1 MNNEPSLEQC
11 KRLIETTLSWGEPAS
26 WSNEDFEDLSERI
39 FQKTDVRLSVSTLKR
54 IWGKVKYDH
63 SPTTA
68 TLNALARFAGFAGW
82 RDFQQQN
89 SGSAAIEMASVDAA
103 PFPPPSANPHGSP
116 SIGPAAPL
124 GFGRPSDFRPQ
135 SDFGGFLAPLII
147 GTLIL
152 AALLSLLSA
161 RFIHGTGPTPA
172 LRFDSRVTS
181 DDLPN
186 SVVFDYDAMPL
197 HPKDVMIQQN
207 WDIRRRE
214 KVSPN
219 GNKHTSI
226 YYYPGYFTAKL
237 VVDGEIRKESEVFIT
252 TKGWKGIV
260 GHSPLPVYLSTEE
273 ARDDSGHLGIT
284 ARTLAVKTGSTVFSD
299 TWTTFANVRAFPGL
313 SGDHFTFRTT
323 LRNTSTVEQ
332 CLCRNIRITIL
343 GKQSAI
349 IIPLSDKGCIA
360 SLNVLTGFNA
370 LSGKDHDLSAFG
382 CDFNDWQQVICS
394 EDNHLLKITVNG
406 RQALTLS
413 NALAI
418 GDIVGVRILFEG
430 TGAIREAVLSGADT
444 PIDLLSV
451 PQYK

>member
-1 MNNEPSLEQC
+1 MNTGTSLDQC
-11 KRLIETTLSWGEPAS
+11 KHLIESSLSWGDPAS
-26 WSNEDFEDLSERI
+26 WSNEDFDDLSERI
-39 FQKTDVRLSVSTLKR
+39 FQKTAVRLSVSTLKR

-68 TLNALARFAGFAGW
+68 TLNAIARFAGFDGW
-82 RDFQQQN
+82 RHFQQQN
-89 SGSAAIEMASVDAA
+89 PGVA
-103 PFPPPSANPHGSP
+103 
-116 SIGPAAPL
+116 PAAPASIPL
-124 GFGRPSDFRPQ
+124 PQ
-135 SDFGGFLAPLII
+135 SAPRRRHRGILAPLII
-147 GTLIL
+147 GTTAL

-161 RFIHGTGPTPA
+161 RFIHITGPTPA
-172 LRFDSRVTS
+172 LRFESRSTS

-186 SVVFDYDAMPL
+186 SVVFDYDATPL

-214 KVSPN
+214 KVNPN
-219 GNKHTSI
+219 GDKHTSI
-226 YYYPGYFTAKL
+226 YYYPGYFMAKL

-260 GHSPLPVYLSTEE
+260 GHNPLPIYLSPEE
-273 ARDDSGHLGIT
+273 SKDDSGHLGIT
-284 ARTLAVKTGSTVFSD
+284 ARALAEKTGSMVFSD
-299 TWTTFANVRAFPGL
+299 TWTTFANVRAFPDL
-313 SGDHFTFRTT
+313 SGEHFTFSTT

-332 CLCRNIRITIL
+332 CLCRNVRITIL

-382 CDFNDWQQVICS
+382 CDFNNWQHIVCT
-394 EDNHLLKITVNG
+394 EDNHLLTIIVNG
-406 RQALTLS
+406 RQALTVP
-413 NALAI
+413 NALPI

-430 TGAIREAVLSGADT
+430 TGAIREAVLHGAGA
-444 PIDLLSV
+444 PIDLLSGS
-451 PQYK
+451 PYK

>member
-1 MNNEPSLEQC
+1 MNTGTSLDQC
-11 KRLIETTLSWGEPAS
+11 KHLIESSLSWGDPAS
-26 WSNEDFEDLSERI
+26 WSNEDFDDLSERI
-39 FQKTDVRLSVSTLKR
+39 FQKTAVRLSVSTLKR

-68 TLNALARFAGFAGW
+68 TLNAIARFAGFDGW
-82 RDFQQQN
+82 RHFQQQN
-89 SGSAAIEMASVDAA
+89 PGVA
-103 PFPPPSANPHGSP
+103 
-116 SIGPAAPL
+116 PAAPASIPL
-124 GFGRPSDFRPQ
+124 PQ
-135 SDFGGFLAPLII
+135 SAPRRRHRGFLAPLII
-147 GTLIL
+147 GTTAL

-161 RFIHGTGPTPA
+161 RFIHITGPTPA
-172 LRFDSRVTS
+172 LRFESRSTS

-186 SVVFDYDAMPL
+186 SVVFDYDATPL

-214 KVSPN
+214 KVNPN
-219 GNKHTSI
+219 GDKHTSI
-226 YYYPGYFTAKL
+226 YYYPGYFMAKL

-260 GHSPLPVYLSTEE
+260 GHNPLPIYLSPEE
-273 ARDDSGHLGIT
+273 SKDDSGHLGIT
-284 ARTLAVKTGSTVFSD
+284 ARALAEKTGSMVFSD
-299 TWTTFANVRAFPGL
+299 TWTTFANVRAFPDL
-313 SGDHFTFRTT
+313 SGEHFTFSTT

-332 CLCRNIRITIL
+332 CLCRNVRITIL

-382 CDFNDWQQVICS
+382 CDFNNWQHIVCT
-394 EDNHLLKITVNG
+394 EDNHLLTIIVNG
-406 RQALTLS
+406 RQALTVP
-413 NALAI
+413 NALPI

-430 TGAIREAVLSGADT
+430 TGAIREAVLHGAGA
-444 PIDLLSV
+444 PIDLLSGS
-451 PQYK
+451 PYK

>member
-1 MNNEPSLEQC
+1 MNTGTSLDQC
-11 KRLIETTLSWGEPAS
+11 KHLIESSLSWGDPAS
-26 WSNEDFEDLSERI
+26 WSNEDFDDLSERI
-39 FQKTDVRLSVSTLKR
+39 FQKTAVRLSVSTLKR

-68 TLNALARFAGFAGW
+68 TLNAIARFAGFDGW
-82 RDFQQQN
+82 RHFQQQN
-89 SGSAAIEMASVDAA
+89 PGVA
-103 PFPPPSANPHGSP
+103 
-116 SIGPAAPL
+116 PAAPASIPL
-124 GFGRPSDFRPQ
+124 PQ
-135 SDFGGFLAPLII
+135 SAPRRRHRGILAPLII
-147 GTLIL
+147 GTTAL

-161 RFIHGTGPTPA
+161 RFIHITGQTPA
-172 LRFDSRVTS
+172 LRFESRSTS

-186 SVVFDYDAMPL
+186 SVVFDYDATPL

-214 KVSPN
+214 KVNPN
-219 GNKHTSI
+219 GDKHTSI
-226 YYYPGYFTAKL
+226 YYYPGYFMAKL

-260 GHSPLPVYLSTEE
+260 GHNPLPIYLSPEE
-273 ARDDSGHLGIT
+273 SKDDSGHLGIT
-284 ARTLAVKTGSTVFSD
+284 ARALAEKTGSMVFSD
-299 TWTTFANVRAFPGL
+299 TWTTFANVRAFPDL
-313 SGDHFTFRTT
+313 SGEHFTFSTT

-332 CLCRNIRITIL
+332 CLCRNVRITIL

-382 CDFNDWQQVICS
+382 CDFNNWQHIVCT
-394 EDNHLLKITVNG
+394 EDNHLLTIIVNG
-406 RQALTLS
+406 RQALTVP
-413 NALAI
+413 NALPI

-430 TGAIREAVLSGADT
+430 TGAIREAVLHGAGA
-444 PIDLLSV
+444 PIDLLSGS
-451 PQYK
+451 PYK